1 MRRVRFLAMAA
12 LCLAV
17 QPGLI
22 SQPALSQDLGSLISG
37 LTGMGDIDARQT
49 YLERRIKDAISAG
62 RLTFSEG
69 DVYLK
74 QLGQIEQNEASYRV
88 SDNKLNTWEIMRLS
102 YDLDKLSRD
111 LESHMHDRKSGT
123 GDIGAVQSDILHRM
137 SEGFSSKRL
146 TQQEFDDLKYDFDR
160 AASLEAMYRR
170 NDGKLDYDESLKVA
184 LELDRLSSK
193 LERTLHERTVT
204 IPEADLRQAE
214 LEKKIAEGVA
224 AGKLTG
230 SETEQLRTEFNR
242 IAEKETILKSSSHII
257 SAEDKLALLIDLER
271 LNTQIELKL
280 NNSDTAGGAPT
291 TQIDLRKKNTEHLIA
306 SSLVAGKLS
315 PLEAQQFKSQ
325 LDRIQTLIRD
335 MSQPDGV
342 LNATEQQTIAVE
354 YSMLESRINRTMF
367 ERNDAWV
374 GVTGRLSQLEARI
387 SDALSTHRLT
397 DSEGA
402 TLRAELQRIKEISVS
417 GRRTDGSYP
426 LDTSLLLSADLER
439 LDKRVDQTL
448 HDRSEVSVDLDQKKI
463 ALDHMISEGVF
474 AGTLTLAEAK
484 ELDNEA
490 DRIQRRET
498 EMRNSNGLNYREK
511 LALAYDLERLATQV
525 DVQNRNNEKDPTSLT
540 QQKALVDKEIAS
552 STLSG
557 RLTDDEARAAKS
569 EKDRLNMLELQCRS
583 SDGRLTAGESILI
596 VSEWDKLKKQVKR
609 QSQDRERDLT
619 QIDERQLQIHRR
631 IAEGRSS
638 GRITANEADRLTAEY
653 ERIAREESKYRADG
667 GLSYGEHLA
676 LGVELE
682 QLSRQVEKLIA
693 NNKVN
698 LADVD
703 TRQREIDI
711 QLANAVGNGRL
722 VLKDA
727 QAFRNEIDRIANLEA
742 SYRQSGG
749 GLSVAESQ
757 MLLTDLEKLQNTV
770 DLRLKD
776 QKPVWSGITA
786 RRNEISTQV
795 NTLDASHKLK
805 PEDVQRFK
813 SELSRIAQAEAA
825 FQASGGVIDFSET
838 VSLVSDLDLLKRR
851 IDRSSG
857 VSTVNIAWDDI
868 DARQAQ
874 LERRINTAIV
884 RRQVNPIEGKRLKQE
899 FSKIN
904 QAESLFKA
912 NDGSLSYF
920 EKMALAGQIDKLI
933 RSMPKTI
940 QE

>member
-1 MRRVRFLAMAA
+1 
-12 LCLAV
+12 
-17 QPGLI
+17 
-22 SQPALSQDLGSLISG
+22 
-37 LTGMGDIDARQT
+37 
-49 YLERRIKDAISAG
+49 
-62 RLTFSEG
+62 
-69 DVYLK
+69 
-74 QLGQIEQNEASYRV
+74 
-88 SDNKLNTWEIMRLS
+88 
-102 YDLDKLSRD
+102 
-111 LESHMHDRKSGT
+111 
-123 GDIGAVQSDILHRM
+123 M
-137 SEGFSSKRL
+137 SEGYTSKRL

-160 AASLEAMYRR
+160 AAALEAMYFQ
-170 NDGKLDYDESLKVA
+170 NDGKLDYDEALKVA
-184 LELDRLSSK
+184 LELDRLSTK
-193 LERTLHERTVT
+193 LERTLHERSVS
-204 IPEADLRQAE
+204 IPEADVRQAE
-214 LEKKIAEGVA
+214 LEKKNSEGVA

-230 SETEQLRTEFNR
+230 TEAEQLRSEFNR
-242 IAEKETILKSSSHII
+242 INDKELALKSAGHVISS
-257 SAEDKLALLIDLER
+257 EDRLALLIDLER

-280 NNSDTAGGAPT
+280 NNSDTAGSLPGA
-291 TQIDLRKKNTEHLIA
+291 QIDLKKKNTDHLIA
-306 SSLVAGKLS
+306 TSLVSGRLS

-342 LNATEQQTIAVE
+342 LTATEQQTIAVE
-354 YSMLESRINRTMF
+354 YSMLDSRINRTMF
-367 ERNDAWV
+367 ERNNSWV
-374 GVTGRLSQLEARI
+374 GLTGRLSGLEMRI
-387 SDALSTHRLT
+387 NDALSTKRLT
-397 DSEGA
+397 DSEA
-402 TLRAELQRIKEISVS
+402 STLRVELQRIKELSIS

-426 LDTSLLLSADLER
+426 LDTAMLLSGDLER

-448 HDRSEVSVDLDQKKI
+448 HDRSEVAFDLDQKKI
-463 ALDHMISEGVF
+463 TLDQMISEGVF

-498 EMRNSNGLNYREK
+498 ELRNSNGLNYREK

-525 DVQNRNNEKDPTSLT
+525 DLQNRDNEKDPTSLI
-540 QQKALVDKEIAS
+540 QQKALVDKDIAS
-552 STLSG
+552 SSLSG

-596 VSEWDKLKKQVKR
+596 VSEWDKLKKQVRR

-619 QIDERQLQIHRR
+619 AVDERQLQIRRR
-631 IAEGRSS
+631 IAEGRAS
-638 GRITANEADRLTAEY
+638 GRITTNEADRLTAEY
-653 ERIAREESKYRADG
+653 ERIAREEAKYRADG

-682 QLSRQVEKLIA
+682 QLSRQVEKLIG
-693 NNKVN
+693 NTKVN

-703 TRQREIDI
+703 IRQREIDG
-711 QLANAVGNGRL
+711 QLANAVANGRL

-727 QAFRNEIDRIANLEA
+727 QAFRGEIDRIAVLEA
-742 SYRQSGG
+742 TYRQSGN

-757 MLLTDLEKLQNTV
+757 MLLTDLERLQNTV

-776 QKPVWSGITA
+776 QRPVWSGISA
-786 RRNEISTQV
+786 RRNEI
-795 NTLDASHKLK
+795 NTLVLNLDSNRKLR

-825 FQASGGVIDFSET
+825 FQASGGAIDFSET
-838 VSLVSDLDLLKRR
+838 VSLVNDLALLKRR

-857 VSTVNIAWDDI
+857 VTSVNIAWDDI

-874 LERRINTAIV
+874 LEKRINTAIV
-884 RRQVNPIEGKRLKQE
+884 RRQINPIEGRRLKQE
-899 FSKIN
+899 FSRIN

-933 RSMPKTI
+933 RLMPKTI
-940 QE
+940 QD